1 MRKIEKRSN
10 CPISRTL
17 DIFGDKWT
25 LLIMRD
31 LAFKGFQ
38 FYNEFLDSGEGI
50 ATNVLSDRLKMLEEK
65 DIIVS
70 KKYEKLKT
78 RKQYGLTKRGIASVP
93 ILLEML
99 VWGFKFDDTTEV
111 VPEFYERFLNDKE
124 NVLKEVMAALEEGMN
139 KRFC

>member
-1 MRKIEKRSN
+1 MRKIEKRSD

-31 LAFKGFQ
+31 LSFKGYQ
-38 FYNEFLDSGEGI
+38 FYNEFLDSGEGM

-65 DIIVS
+65 GIIIS

-78 RKQYGLTKRGIASVP
+78 RKQYGLTKTGISLVP

-99 VWGFKFDDTTEV
+99 VWGANFDDSTV
-111 VPEFYERFLNDKE
+111 VIPEFYQRFLNDRT
-124 NVLKEVMAALEEGMN
+124 NLVNEVMISLEKGMN
-139 KRFC
+139 QNFC

>member
-1 MRKIEKRSN
+1 MRKTEKRSD

-31 LAFKGFQ
+31 LAFRGFQ

-50 ATNVLSDRLKMLEEK
+50 ATNVLSDRLKMLEDK
-65 DIIVS
+65 GIIIS

-78 RKQYGLTKRGIASVP
+78 RKQYGLTKIGINTVP
-93 ILLEML
+93 IILEML
-99 VWGFKFDDTTEV
+99 VWGVNFDDSTIV

-124 NVLKEVMAALEEGMN
+124 SLLKEVMTSLEEGMHKN
-139 KRFC
+139 FC

>member
-1 MRKIEKRSN
+1 MRKIDKRSD
-10 CPISRTL
+10 CPISRAL

-31 LAFKGFQ
+31 LAFRGFQ

-65 DIIVS
+65 GIIIS

-78 RKQYGLTKRGIASVP
+78 RKQYGLTQMGIDTVP
-93 ILLEML
+93 FILEML
-99 VWGFKFDDTTEV
+99 VWGVSFDDSTKV
-111 VPEFYERFLNDKE
+111 VPEFYERFINDKE
-124 NVLKEVMAALEEGMN
+124 NLLKEVISSLENGMHKN
-139 KRFC
+139 FC